1 MYWLYWLTAETVETM
16 ETIETVCRDCTDCT
30 DCRDCRDCR
39 DRRDCRDCWDC
50 WDCKTCWLNIWKK
63 SLTDFVTTWKQEMLA
78 HLKRPLVCRPGGG
91 AKGCTESVHRN
102 VTFFY
107 DGLPESDELLLDF
120 YPKYTFMCHQGI
132 FFLTFLAVKFQDKR
146 SIVQSVGHEISN
158 IPISDKTN
166 SEMFIQVSAIKTRSK
181 YGAKNV
187 TVWVRE

>member
-1 MYWLYWLTAETVETM
+1 MLTYASFLFN
-16 ETIETVCRDCTDCT
+16 CRESLVRAFRKKTPLSV
-30 DCRDCRDCR
+30 
-39 DRRDCRDCWDC
+39 RR
-50 WDCKTCWLNIWKK
+50 
-63 SLTDFVTTWKQEMLA
+63 TW
-78 HLKRPLVCRPGGG
+78 GGG
-91 AKGCTESVHRN
+91 AKGGTESVHRN

-107 DGLPESDELLLDF
+107 DGLPESDEFLLDF

-158 IPISDKTN
+158 IQISDKTN

>member
-1 MYWLYWLTAETVETM
+1 MANNLLMLGLSYFRCKLFESQDKANIINFTGIIIYFCGTYYLYA
-16 ETIETVCRDCTDCT
+16 
-30 DCRDCRDCR
+30 
-39 DRRDCRDCWDC
+39 
-50 WDCKTCWLNIWKK
+50 
-63 SLTDFVTTWKQEMLA
+63 
-78 HLKRPLVCRPGGG
+78 G
-91 AKGCTESVHRN
+91 AKGGTESVHRN

-107 DGLPESDELLLDF
+107 DGLPESDEFLLDF

-158 IPISDKTN
+158 IQISDKTN